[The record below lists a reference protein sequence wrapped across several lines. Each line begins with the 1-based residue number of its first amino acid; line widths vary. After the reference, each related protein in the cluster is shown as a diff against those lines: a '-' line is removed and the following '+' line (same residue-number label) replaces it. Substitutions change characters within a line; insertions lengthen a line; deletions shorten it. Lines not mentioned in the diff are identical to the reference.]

1 MSAKHFLAELEQEF
15 IATQNLL
22 DIVPKDQLGFKPH
35 EKAMS
40 LGQLALHVATIPMR
54 NLGFAK
60 DGQVETTVIVQ
71 HPEAQTTHEILEA
84 FATSKEATKTLL
96 HQDSDTSWLQTQWK
110 LLRSGEVIAEMPAH
124 AFVRTFV
131 LNHFVH
137 HRGELTT
144 YLRILNQKIP
154 SIYGPT
160 ADVNPF
166 A

>member
-1 MSAKHFLAELEQEF
+1 MNAKQFLSELEQEF

-22 DIVPKDQLGFKPH
+22 NILPESQLEFRPH
-35 EKAMS
+35 EKAMT
-40 LGQLALHVATIPMR
+40 LGQLALHVATIPDR

-60 DGQVETTVIVQ
+60 DGKVETEVIVQ
-71 HPEAQTTHEILEA
+71 HPLPQSKQEVLDA
-84 FATSKEATKTLL
+84 FSKSKEAVSSILDENENTF
-96 HQDSDTSWLQTQWK
+96 WLQENWK
-110 LLRSGEVIAEMPAH
+110 LIRSGASIAEMPTV

-144 YLRILNQKIP
+144 YLRILDQKIP
-154 SIYGPT
+154 SIYGPS

-166 A
+166 T